1 MAGILD
7 FAPAIVLLPF
17 LSFLIALGAGR
28 HAEGR
33 RARRHYRDGWVARA
47 VDCDALTV
55 ADGEVHN
62 EILYTWTASVES
74 LR

>member
-28 HAEGR
+28 YMPKGGALAGIG
-33 RARRHYRDGWVARA
+33 ATAGSFLLAVATFFA
-47 VDCDALTV
+47 VSGGQT
-55 ADGEVHN
+55 
-62 EILYTWTASVES
+62 
-74 LR
+74 